1 MPIISKFYG
10 IIITMYMEED
20 GKHHKKH
27 IHIKYNNYKAI
38 FDFEGNLIS
47 GKIPN
52 KQKKMVQ
59 AWIAIHEEELYRLWK
74 NLQEGKEHFKI
85 KPLE

>member
-1 MPIISKFYG
+1 
-10 IIITMYMEED
+10 MEED

-74 NLQEGKEHFKI
+74 NLQ
-85 KPLE
+85 